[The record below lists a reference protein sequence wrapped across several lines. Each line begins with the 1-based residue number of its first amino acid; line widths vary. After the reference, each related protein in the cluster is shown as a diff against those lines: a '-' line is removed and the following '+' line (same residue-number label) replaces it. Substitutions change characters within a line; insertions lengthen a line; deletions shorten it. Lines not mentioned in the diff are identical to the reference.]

1 MGMDDNQHI
10 ITEGL
15 LRAGLIAT
23 RDVPVITPL
32 SGGVSCDVFR
42 VETPSGTLCAK
53 RALPRLRV
61 ATVWEAP
68 TRRSHFEV
76 EWLSVARVAGLN
88 VPRVVAEWEDQH
100 LFFMEWFPPADNPVW
115 KAELAAGR
123 IDPGFAA
130 AVGRSIAAIHSAT
143 QGDAAIAARFA
154 TDDLFAALRIEP
166 YLLHTARAHPD
177 LAAIIEGIAAT
188 TQATRAALVHGDVS
202 PKNILCGRAGP
213 VLIDAECAWYGD
225 PAFDLAFCC
234 THMLLKGVWH
244 PQWEPQTAAAF
255 DALHGAYLDA
265 VTPALRGGIESRAIA
280 LLAAILLARID
291 GRSPVEYLTQDADRN
306 RVRRAA
312 RQLLQDPPPTLAAFG
327 ARWRQLT
334 GQP

>member
-1 MGMDDNQHI
+1 MGMDDNQRI

-15 LRAGLIAT
+15 LRAGLIAAG
-23 RDVPVITPL
+23 DVPVITPL

-100 LFFMEWFPPADNPVW
+100 LFFMEWFPQADNPVW

-130 AVGRSIAAIHSAT
+130 AVGRAIAAIHSAT

-255 DALHGAYLDA
+255 DALHSAYLDA
-265 VTPALRGGIESRAIA
+265 VTPALRGGIEARAIA

>member
-1 MGMDDNQHI
+1 MSMDDNQHI

-15 LRAGLIAT
+15 LRAGLIAAG
-23 RDVPVITPL
+23 DGVVINPL
-32 SGGVSCDVFR
+32 AGGVSCDVFR

-68 TRRSHFEV
+68 TQRSHFEV
-76 EWLSVARVAGLN
+76 EWLTVAHAAGLN
-88 VPRVVAEWEDQH
+88 VPRVVAEWENQH
-100 LFFMEWFPPADNPVW
+100 LFFMEWFPPAENPVW

-130 AVGRSIAAIHSAT
+130 SVGRAIAAIHSAT
-143 QGDAAIAARFA
+143 QGDPAIAERFA
-154 TDDLFAALRIEP
+154 TDELFAALRIEP

-202 PKNILCGRAGP
+202 PKNILCGRARP

-225 PAFDLAFCC
+225 PAFDLAFCA
-234 THMLLKGVWH
+234 THLLLKGVWH

-265 VTPALRGGIESRAIA
+265 VTPALRGGIEARAIA

-291 GRSPVEYLTQDADRN
+291 GRSPVEYLTAEADRD

-312 RQLLQDPPPTLAAFG
+312 RQLLQDPPPTLTAFG

>member
-1 MGMDDNQHI
+1 MDDNQHI
-10 ITEGL
+10 ITAGL
-15 LRAGLIAT
+15 LRAGLIAAG
-23 RDVPVITPL
+23 DVPVITPL
-32 SGGVSCDVFR
+32 SGGVSCEVFR
-42 VETPSGTLCAK
+42 VDTPTATLCAK

-68 TRRSHFEV
+68 TRRSHYEV
-76 EWLSVARVAGLN
+76 EWLAVARTAGLN
-88 VPRVVAEWEDQH
+88 VPRVVAELEDQH
-100 LFFMEWFPPADNPVW
+100 LFFMEWFPPDENPVW
-115 KAELAAGR
+115 KAQLAAGR
-123 IDPGFAA
+123 IDPAFAA
-130 AVGRSIAAIHSAT
+130 AVGRAIAAIHSAT
-143 QGDAAIAARFA
+143 QGDPAIAARFA

-177 LAAIIEGIAAT
+177 LAGIIEGIAAT

-255 DALHGAYLDA
+255 DALHSAYLDA
-265 VTPALRGGIESRAIA
+265 ITPALRDGIEKRAIA

-291 GRSPVEYLTQDADRN
+291 GRSPVEYLTDEADRD
-306 RVRRAA
+306 RVRHAA
-312 RQLLQDPPPTLAAFG
+312 RALLQDQPPTLAAFG
-327 ARWRQLT
+327 PRWRQLT

>member
-1 MGMDDNQHI
+1 MGMDDNQRI

-15 LRAGLIAT
+15 LRAGLIAAG
-23 RDVPVITPL
+23 DVPIITPL

-42 VETPSGTLCAK
+42 VDTPTATLCAK

-61 ATVWEAP
+61 ATVWEVP
-68 TRRSHFEV
+68 ERRSHFEV
-76 EWLSVARVAGLN
+76 EWLAVARAAGLN
-88 VPRVVAEWEDQH
+88 VPRVVAELEDQH
-100 LFFMEWFPPADNPVW
+100 LFFMDWFPPAENPVW

-123 IDPGFAA
+123 IDPAFAA
-130 AVGRSIAAIHSAT
+130 AVGRAIAAIHSAT
-143 QGDAAIAARFA
+143 HGDPAIAERFA

-177 LAAIIEGIAAT
+177 LAGIIEGIAAT
-188 TQATRAALVHGDVS
+188 TQANRAALVHGDVS

-255 DALHGAYLDA
+255 DALHSAYLNA
-265 VTPALRGGIESRAIA
+265 ITPALRDGIESRAIA

-291 GRSPVEYLTQDADRN
+291 GRSPVEYLTDEADRD

-312 RQLLQDPPPTLAAFG
+312 RVLLQDQPPTLAAFG
-327 ARWRQLT
+327 TRWRQLT
-334 GQP
+334 GRL

>member
-1 MGMDDNQHI
+1 MGMDDNHRI

-15 LRAGLIAT
+15 LRAGLIAAG
-23 RDVPVITPL
+23 DVPIITPL

-42 VETPSGTLCAK
+42 VDTPTATLCAK

-61 ATVWEAP
+61 ATVWEVP
-68 TRRSHFEV
+68 ERRSHFEV
-76 EWLSVARVAGLN
+76 EWLAVARAAGLN
-88 VPRVVAEWEDQH
+88 VPRVVAELEDQH
-100 LFFMEWFPPADNPVW
+100 LFFMDWFPPAENPVW

-123 IDPGFAA
+123 IDPAFAA
-130 AVGRSIAAIHSAT
+130 AVGRAIAAIHSAT
-143 QGDAAIAARFA
+143 HGDPAIAERFA
-154 TDDLFAALRIEP
+154 TDDLFAALRIEA

-177 LAAIIEGIAAT
+177 ISPIIEGIAAT
-188 TQATRAALVHGDVS
+188 TQATHAALVHGDVS

-225 PAFDLAFCC
+225 PAFDLAFCS

-255 DALHGAYLDA
+255 DALHSAYLNA
-265 VTPALRGGIESRAIA
+265 ITPALRDGIESRAIA

-291 GRSPVEYLTQDADRN
+291 GRSPVEYLTDEADRD

-312 RQLLQDPPPTLAAFG
+312 RVLLQDQPPTLAAFG
-327 ARWRQLT
+327 TRWRQLT
-334 GQP
+334 GRL

>member
-1 MGMDDNQHI
+1 MGMDDNHRI

-15 LRAGLIAT
+15 LRAGLIAAG
-23 RDVPVITPL
+23 DVPIITPL

-42 VETPSGTLCAK
+42 VDTPTGTLCAK

-61 ATVWEAP
+61 ATVWEVP
-68 TRRSHFEV
+68 ERRSHFEV
-76 EWLSVARVAGLN
+76 EWLAVARAAGLN
-88 VPRVVAEWEDQH
+88 VPRVVAELEDQH
-100 LFFMEWFPPADNPVW
+100 LFFMDWFPPAENPVW

-123 IDPGFAA
+123 IDPAFAA
-130 AVGRSIAAIHSAT
+130 AVGRAIAAIHSAT
-143 QGDAAIAARFA
+143 HGDPAIAERFA

-177 LAAIIEGIAAT
+177 LAGIIEGIAAT
-188 TQATRAALVHGDVS
+188 TQANRAALVHGDVS

-255 DALHGAYLDA
+255 DALHSAYLNA
-265 VTPALRGGIESRAIA
+265 ITPALRDGIESRAIA

-291 GRSPVEYLTQDADRN
+291 GRSPVEYLTDEADRD

-312 RQLLQDPPPTLAAFG
+312 RVLLQDQPPTLAAFG
-327 ARWRQLT
+327 TRWRQLT
-334 GQP
+334 GRL

>member
-1 MGMDDNQHI
+1 MGMDDNQRI

-15 LRAGLIAT
+15 LRAGLIAAG
-23 RDVPVITPL
+23 DVPVITPL

-68 TRRSHFEV
+68 TQRSHYEV

-88 VPRVVAEWEDQH
+88 VPNVVAEWEDQH

-130 AVGRSIAAIHSAT
+130 AVGRAIAAIHSAT

-255 DALHGAYLDA
+255 DALHSAYLDA
-265 VTPALRGGIESRAIA
+265 VTPALRGGIEARAIA

>member
-1 MGMDDNQHI
+1 MGMDDNQRI

-100 LFFMEWFPPADNPVW
+100 LFFMEWFPPAENPVW

-130 AVGRSIAAIHSAT
+130 AVGRAIAAIHSAT

-255 DALHGAYLDA
+255 DALHSAYLDA
-265 VTPALRGGIESRAIA
+265 VTPALRGGIEARAIA